1 MIRDTFF
8 SMSRFVSLCRKEMVE
23 NWKANMLR
31 VVLMYGIMAIAFV
44 WNGYFQYNNPKWLL
58 TRGVTADPAWT
69 FVLIIFLWAII
80 IMGLLSASFI
90 MERMKSKTNRIAML
104 MTPATMFEKF
114 FSRWLVF
121 TFGFLIVF
129 LIAFKLADWTRVLVY
144 MVSYPELK
152 DIIAATPLS
161 HLLGNSNEYWT
172 AFQTCEGFIL
182 GVSVYFFAQSI
193 FILGSA
199 IWPKNAFVKTFSAI
213 VVIGIVY
220 VLVGATLTKIVY
232 ETRGIHGVNHSISDE
247 MMMNLSIVFFFVLS
261 IFNWVVAYFRFK
273 ESEIINRW

>member
-23 NWKANMLR
+23 SWKANMLR

-44 WNGYFQYNNPKWLL
+44 WNGYFQYNYPERLL
-58 TRGVTADPAWT
+58 HRGATTDPAWT
-69 FVLIIFLWAII
+69 FVLIIFLWAVI

-161 HLLGNSNEYWT
+161 HLLGDTNEYWT
-172 AFQTCEGFIL
+172 AFQTREGFML
-182 GVSVYFFAQSI
+182 GVSVYFFAQSL

-213 VVIGIVY
+213 VIISIVY
-220 VLVGATLTKIVY
+220 VLVGVTLTKIVY
-232 ETRGIHGVNHSISDE
+232 ESRGIHGVNQSMSDD

>member
-8 SMSRFVSLCRKEMVE
+8 SAPRFVSLCRKEMVE
-23 NWKANMLR
+23 SWKANLLR
-31 VVLMYGIMAIAFV
+31 FVMMYGIMAIAFV
-44 WNGYFQYNNPKWLL
+44 WNGYFQYNHPEGLIN
-58 TRGVTADPAWT
+58 RGITQDPIWT
-69 FVLIIFLWAII
+69 FELGAFVWALV

-129 LIAFKLADWTRVLVY
+129 LIAFKLADWTRVAVY
-144 MVSYPELK
+144 TVSYPELK
-152 DIIAATPLS
+152 DIITSTPLS
-161 HLLGNSNEYWT
+161 HLVGKGQFWT
-172 AFQTCEGFIL
+172 VFDDCNYFML
-182 GVSVYFFAQSI
+182 GVSAYFFAQSL
-193 FILGSA
+193 FVLGSS
-199 IWPKNAFVKTFSAI
+199 IWPKNSFVKTFSAI
-213 VVIGIVY
+213 VVVAIIYIAIGSA
-220 VLVGATLTKIVY
+220 LAKILF
-232 ETRGIHGVNHSISDE
+232 EARGVRGVNQDISDE
-247 MMMNLSIVFFFVLS
+247 AVTLWTTIIFFGMA